1 MAQRNEDSSCRKH
14 YDAGSD
20 AEGEAVANEA
30 RLLPALQPAELCRA
44 IFVKHSI
51 IFG

>member
-1 MAQRNEDSSCRKH
+1 MFQKHNSLKNKH

-30 RLLPALQPAELCRA
+30 RRLPALQPTELCHA